1 MKLTGRMSKWTS
13 PKDVILKVGEGV
25 EGVGLG
31 GGCWKRGQL
40 WEGGWSGVEW
50 GWRWGWQLW
59 KGGGWQLWDSVGG

>member
-50 GWRWGWQLW
+50 GGVGVAVGVAVVE
-59 KGGGWQLWDSVGG
+59 GGRVAVVG